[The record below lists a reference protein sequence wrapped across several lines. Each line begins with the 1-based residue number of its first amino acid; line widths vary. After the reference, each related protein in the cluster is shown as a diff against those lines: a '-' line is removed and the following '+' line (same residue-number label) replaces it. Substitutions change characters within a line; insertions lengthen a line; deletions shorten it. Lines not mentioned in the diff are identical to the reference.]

1 MYRIGIDLGGT
12 KIEGVLLDT
21 GNESSDKKVEY
32 REIHRFRVPTEQ
44 ERGYE
49 AILKT
54 LDEVQKTLAAKI
66 PGKPYTLGIGTP
78 GSISPKTDL
87 LRGSNTV
94 CLNGKPVQKD
104 LEKLLN
110 RTLDVEND
118 ANCFAMAEA
127 IYGAGRGHR
136 MVFGV
141 IMGTGCGSGIVIDGQ
156 VWRGQMANGGEW
168 GHHTIDPN
176 GPDCFCGKK
185 GCAELFISGGGL
197 EKRYHALFGE
207 KRKFSEVLED
217 YRNGK
222 PREKEF
228 VEFFFDQ
235 FGRALSNIINIID
248 PNAVVM
254 GGGLSNVPEVYTHGV
269 ERLKRYL
276 VSDYFDTPVVKNQLG
291 DSAGVIGAALI
302 GK

>member
-21 GNESSDKKVEY
+21 GDEKGGRVEY
-32 REIHRFRVPTEQ
+32 RELNRFRVPTDQ

-49 AILKT
+49 AILGT
-54 LDEVQKTLAAKI
+54 VNEVQKKLALEIA
-66 PGKPYTLGIGTP
+66 GKPYTLGVGTP
-78 GSISPKTDL
+78 GSISPKTNL

-94 CLNGKPVQKD
+94 ALNGKPVEKD
-104 LEKLLN
+104 LAAICG
-110 RTLDVEND
+110 RPLDVEND

-127 IYGAGRGHR
+127 IYGAGQGYR

-141 IMGTGCGSGIVIDGQ
+141 IMGTGCGAGLIIDGK
-156 VWRGQMANGGEW
+156 VWRGAMASGGEW

-185 GCAELFISGGGL
+185 GCAELYISGGGL
-197 EKRYHALFGE
+197 EKRYYSLFNE
-207 KRKFSEVLED
+207 KRKLADILTD
-217 YRNGK
+217 YRSGK
-222 PREKEF
+222 AREKEF
-228 VEFFFDQ
+228 IEFFFDQ
-235 FGRALSNIINIID
+235 FGRALSNIINILD

-254 GGGLSNVPEVYTHGV
+254 GGGLSNVPEVYTFGV
-269 ERLKRYL
+269 ERLKRYVL
-276 VSDYFDTPVVKNQLG
+276 SDYFDTPILKNKLG